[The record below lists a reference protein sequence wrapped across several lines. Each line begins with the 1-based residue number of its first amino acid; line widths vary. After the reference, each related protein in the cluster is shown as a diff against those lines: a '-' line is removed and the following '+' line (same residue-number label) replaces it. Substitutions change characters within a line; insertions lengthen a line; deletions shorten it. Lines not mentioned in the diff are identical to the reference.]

1 MTVSERS
8 LGTQWVV
15 ANVAGWLI
23 GFALCEALQSF
34 VSTVLVD
41 GLVIGSAVGIAQWLV
56 LRRWISPVG
65 WWVVL
70 SIVGF
75 GVGKALA
82 EATLPGTTT
91 LPGYALTGAIIGV
104 VVGLAQWVVLHR
116 ILSSAGWWVPATG
129 VAWVVGWSAIGVAE
143 HASDWT
149 TLAVYVV
156 GGVGAAA
163 AGLVTAVALIWLL
176 RIPRATG
183 PSKETRTSTTGDAGE
198 AGRTA

>member
-1 MTVSERS
+1 MTVTERS
-8 LGTQWVV
+8 LGIQWVV
-15 ANVAGWLI
+15 ANLAGWLI

-65 WWVVL
+65 WWVAL
-70 SIVGF
+70 SIIGF

-82 EATLPGTTT
+82 EAALPATTT

-104 VVGLAQWVVLHR
+104 VVGLAQWVVLR
-116 ILSSAGWWVPATG
+116 RSLASAGWWVPATSL
-129 VAWVVGWSAIGVAE
+129 AWVVGWSAIGIAE
-143 HASDWT
+143 HASDWPT
-149 TLAVYVV
+149 ITVYVV
-156 GGVGAAA
+156 GGIGAAA
-163 AGLVTAVALIWLL
+163 SGLVTAMTLIWLL

-183 PSKETRTSTTGDAGE
+183 PSNGSQTSSIGDAGD